1 MLTLYGMPVAPNPRR
16 VILFIHA
23 LDSKKLDIEYE
34 QVSISKREHLSESM
48 LSKNPFGQLP
58 FLEIKGGTEPAVISD
73 SHAICRYLAAV
84 SGDTGLFGSGALD
97 QAQVSQMDRRIKL
110 EVQTYLLLSVQ
121 YDSERWADIRPQ
133 HPEFAASA
141 RKRGLKALNLVGDM
155 ISGSDYVCGD
165 QLSIADITLY
175 CLVDF
180 GLLMKLPMTEHPAI
194 KAHHELMN
202 AKFSEVDFPAQ

>member
-1 MLTLYGMPVAPNPRR
+1 M
-16 VILFIHA
+16 
-23 LDSKKLDIEYE
+23 
-34 QVSISKREHLSESM
+34 
-48 LSKNPFGQLP
+48 
-58 FLEIKGGTEPAVISD
+58 
-73 SHAICRYLAAV
+73 
-84 SGDTGLFGSGALD
+84 
-97 QAQVSQMDRRIKL
+97 
-110 EVQTYLLLSVQ
+110 Q

-141 RKRGLKALNLVGDM
+141 RKRGLKALDLVGDM

-180 GLLMKLPMTEHPAI
+180 GLIMKLPMTEHPAI
-194 KAHHELMN
+194 KAHHELMS

>member
-23 LDSKKLDIEYE
+23 LDSKKLDIEYQ

-58 FLEIKGGTEPAVISD
+58 FLEIKGDAETAVISD

-97 QAQVSQMDRRIKL
+97 QAQVSQMDRRIEL

-141 RKRGLKALNLVGDM
+141 RKRGLKALDLVGDM

-202 AKFSEVDFPAQ
+202 AKFSEVDFSAQ